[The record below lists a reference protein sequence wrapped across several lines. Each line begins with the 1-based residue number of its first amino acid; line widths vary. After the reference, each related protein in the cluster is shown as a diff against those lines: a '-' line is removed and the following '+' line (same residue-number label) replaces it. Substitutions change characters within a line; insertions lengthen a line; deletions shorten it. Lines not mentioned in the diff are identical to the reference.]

1 MAEEAIEGGAEN
13 RAQEAILDN
22 LPPIEALQGVERE
35 VMEYDVLIVGGGPAG
50 LAAAIRL
57 KQRAE
62 KDGKEIS
69 VAVLEKSAE
78 LGGHI
83 LSGAVIDPK
92 ALNELFP
99 DWKERGAPLET
110 PVTEDRFLLLG
121 PAGQASL
128 PMPMLPPMM
137 HNDGCYI
144 ASLGNVVRWLG
155 EQAEALGVEV
165 YPGMAA
171 SHVVWANDEEEGPSG
186 RVKGV
191 VAGVFGIDKHGAPTG
206 DFQPGIE
213 LHGKYV
219 FIAEGVRG
227 SLAKTIIARHKL
239 QDGKSPQKYG
249 IGLKELWQ
257 VPPEKHK
264 PGLAQHTVGWPLDEF
279 TGGGSFMYHFGDN
292 YVAIG
297 YVVHLNYKN
306 PFLSPFDEF
315 QRFKHHPAI
324 AEHLEGG
331 TRISYG
337 ARAITE
343 GGLQSVPKL
352 SFPGGALIGCSAG
365 FVNVPRIKGSH
376 NAMKTG
382 MLAADAAYEAVI
394 AGRSGDEL
402 VEYQTAYENSW
413 VYKELK
419 GVRNA
424 KPFLTKYG
432 TTVGGAL
439 GVFDMWFGTIFGGL
453 SLFGT
458 QKHAKSDAA
467 STEPAS
473 RHKPIAYPKPDGKL
487 SFDKLSSVFIS
498 NTNHAEEQPAH
509 LKLIDPSVPIRVNL
523 PVYGEP
529 ARLYCP
535 AGVYEVVYADE
546 VNKADPKFVIN
557 AQNCVHCKT
566 CDIKDPSQNI
576 VWTTPEGGGG
586 PNYPNM

>member
-1 MAEEAIEGGAEN
+1 MAEDTIEGGAAN
-13 RAQEAILDN
+13 ARQEAIIDN
-22 LPPIEALQGVERE
+22 LPPLEALAGVERE
-35 VMEYDVLIVGGGPAG
+35 VMEYDVVVVGGGPAG
-50 LAAAIRL
+50 LSAAIRL

-62 KDGKEIS
+62 KDGREIT

-110 PVTEDRFLLLG
+110 PVTEDKFLVLG
-121 PAGQASL
+121 PQGQTTL
-128 PMPMLPPMM
+128 PAFAMPPFM
-137 HNDGCYI
+137 HNHGCYI
-144 ASLGNVVRWLG
+144 ASLANLSRWLG

-171 SHVVWANDEEEGPSG
+171 SHVVYDEPSG

-191 VAGVFGIDKHGAPTG
+191 VAGVFGIDKHGQPTG
-206 DFQPGIE
+206 EFQPGIE

-219 FIAEGVRG
+219 FIAEGARG
-227 SLAKTIIARHKL
+227 SLAKTIMARHNL
-239 QDGKSPQKYG
+239 CDTAEPQKYG

-257 VPPEKHK
+257 VPAEKHR
-264 PGLAQHTVGWPLDEF
+264 PGLVQHTTGWPLDDK
-279 TGGGSFMYHFGDN
+279 TGGGSFLYHFGDR

-297 YVVHLNYKN
+297 FVVHLNYKN

-315 QRFKHHPAI
+315 QRFKHHPAV

-331 TRISYG
+331 TRVSYG
-337 ARAITE
+337 ARAIAS
-343 GGLQSVPKL
+343 GGYQSVPKL
-352 SFPGGALIGCSAG
+352 SFPGGVLIGCSAG

-382 MLAADAAYEAVI
+382 MMAADAAYDAVV
-394 AGRSGDEL
+394 AGREGDRLE
-402 VEYQTAYENSW
+402 EYQTAYENSW
-413 VYKELK
+413 VARELK
-419 GVRNA
+419 IVRNA
-424 KPFLTKYG
+424 KPILSRFG
-432 TTVGGAL
+432 TMLGGA
-439 GVFDMWFGTIFGGL
+439 VSMADMWINHLTGGWSPMGTW
-453 SLFGT
+453 
-458 QKHAKSDAA
+458 KHGKSDAA
-467 STEPAS
+467 STEEAS
-473 RHKPIAYPKPDGKL
+473 RHKPIVYPKPDGVL

-509 LKLIDPSVPIRVNL
+509 LKLIDPSIPIRVNL
-523 PVYGEP
+523 PKYGEP

-535 AGVYEVVYADE
+535 AGVYEVVYEDE
-546 VNKADPKFVIN
+546 ANKADPRFVIN